1 MANQERLEI
10 EKEENMK
17 RMKENMTKVTKKVQ
31 VFSDPWTKQFWDN
44 LEAITSNI
52 QHIRN

>member
-1 MANQERLEI
+1 MQERLISEKKDMANQERLEI

-31 VFSDPWTKQFWDN
+31 VFSDP
-44 LEAITSNI
+44 
-52 QHIRN
+52 